1 MTGTQPEPH
10 DINNAMF
17 NYFSKEDEYYGN
29 GLMSIYPNKNQWCQ
43 GNVCSE
49 FMIDENSL
57 HHKHEAK
64 DKERVWS
71 MMFYS
76 SNDESCAVVGTD
88 DEIAI
93 LLTDDTISNTFV
105 MIGESASQWEDD
117 KQREELCDNALA
129 RIKERDNKEVIV

>member
-1 MTGTQPEPH
+1 MTTNEEHNEIVNRLNREAHLLPMKTIP
-10 DINNAMF
+10 
-17 NYFSKEDEYYGN
+17 FSIWKGNICDE
-29 GLMSIYPNKNQWCQ
+29 C
-43 GNVCSE
+43 
-49 FMIDENSL
+49 MIDDNAI

-71 MMFYS
+71 MMFYTS
-76 SNDESCAVVGTD
+76 DDQSCAVVGTD

-117 KQREELCDNALA
+117 KQRSELIDNALA
-129 RIKERDNKEVIV
+129 RIKERDSNE